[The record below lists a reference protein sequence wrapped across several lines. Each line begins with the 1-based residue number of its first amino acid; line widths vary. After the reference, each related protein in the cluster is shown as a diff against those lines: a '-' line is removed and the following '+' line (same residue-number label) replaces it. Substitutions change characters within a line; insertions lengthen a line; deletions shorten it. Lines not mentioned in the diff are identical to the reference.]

1 MNTPLCLN
9 DIKPGEKARV
19 CCLTSCGSIRRRFLD
34 IGLTENT
41 LVECVGVSPLG
52 DPAAYAIRGAVI
64 AIRKTDSKNILITI
78 FIIRFYRTVDI
89 FRQRGF
95 AQCIQCLFKFIM
107 VPVIKETQGT
117 AA

>member
-41 LVECVGVSPLG
+41 LVECVG
-52 DPAAYAIRGAVI
+52 AYAIRGAVI
-64 AIRKTDSKNILITI
+64 AIRKTDSKNILIT
-78 FIIRFYRTVDI
+78 
-89 FRQRGF
+89 G
-95 AQCIQCLFKFIM
+95 
-107 VPVIKETQGT
+107 KENL
-117 AA
+117 

>member
-1 MNTPLCLN
+1 MNPPLCLN

-19 CCLTSCGSIRRRFLD
+19 CCRRFLD

-64 AIRKTDSKNILITI
+64 AIRKTDSKNILIT
-78 FIIRFYRTVDI
+78 
-89 FRQRGF
+89 G
-95 AQCIQCLFKFIM
+95 
-107 VPVIKETQGT
+107 KENR
-117 AA
+117 

>member
-1 MNTPLCLN
+1 MNPPLCLN

-64 AIRKTDSKNILITI
+64 AIRKTDSKNILITGKENLRI
-78 FIIRFYRTVDI
+78 FIKTSL
-89 FRQRGF
+89 
-95 AQCIQCLFKFIM
+95 LFLKIHL
-107 VPVIKETQGT
+107 T
-117 AA
+117 ALSSPLQEILM

>member
-1 MNTPLCLN
+1 MNPPLCLN

-64 AIRKTDSKNILITI
+64 AIRKTDSKIILIT
-78 FIIRFYRTVDI
+78 
-89 FRQRGF
+89 G
-95 AQCIQCLFKFIM
+95 
-107 VPVIKETQGT
+107 KENLWNFHKNKSSIPENTPDQ
-117 AA
+117 ALSRPLQEILM

>member
-1 MNTPLCLN
+1 MNPPLCLN

-52 DPAAYAIRGAVI
+52 DPAAYAVI
-64 AIRKTDSKNILITI
+64 AIRKTDSKNILIT
-78 FIIRFYRTVDI
+78 
-89 FRQRGF
+89 G
-95 AQCIQCLFKFIM
+95 
-107 VPVIKETQGT
+107 KENL
-117 AA
+117 

>member
-1 MNTPLCLN
+1 MNPPLCLN

-64 AIRKTDSKNILITI
+64 TIRKTDSKNILIT
-78 FIIRFYRTVDI
+78 
-89 FRQRGF
+89 G
-95 AQCIQCLFKFIM
+95 
-107 VPVIKETQGT
+107 KENR
-117 AA
+117 